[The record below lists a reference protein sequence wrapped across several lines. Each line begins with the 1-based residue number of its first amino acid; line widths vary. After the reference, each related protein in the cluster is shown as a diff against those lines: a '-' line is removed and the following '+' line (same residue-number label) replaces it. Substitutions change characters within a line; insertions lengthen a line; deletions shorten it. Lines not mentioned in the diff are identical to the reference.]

1 MGGNGANVSINGAS
15 AGVLSVSGSAGLT
28 VLANGNVGFDN
39 TAPSKTLEDT
49 GTAYFHN
56 TIFFSAG
63 SLLENANS
71 SSDSFQ
77 FLGNTTGT
85 YGFAFSQFGLIGTT
99 TTNNCAGDIL
109 CVVATSTNSSTQE
122 LFRVASSTGAS
133 LFSVNN
139 VGGVSM
145 PSLVSGNTGDYVCDN
160 GGVIENAATP
170 CSISSEKVK
179 NSISDLNSNAGL
191 SAILKLNPVTF
202 RYDKGFGDSGAAE
215 QVGLIAEPTA
225 AVNPLFAEYA
235 TAPMQTPN
243 GTIEIGQPDGINWE
257 AITSATVLAI
267 QEQQAEIDALG
278 GKTRSSGSN
287 QWEFYLL
294 VGVFGLYV
302 VYNEVDK
309 RRK

>member
-1 MGGNGANVSINGAS
+1 MS
-15 AGVLSVSGSAGLT
+15 AT
-28 VLANGNVGFDN
+28 
-39 TAPSKTLEDT
+39 TA
-49 GTAYFHN
+49 
-56 TIFFSAG
+56 
-63 SLLENANS
+63 
-71 SSDSFQ
+71 
-77 FLGNTTGT
+77 
-85 YGFAFSQFGLIGTT
+85 
-99 TTNNCAGDIL
+99 
-109 CVVATSTNSSTQE
+109 
-122 LFRVASSTGAS
+122 ASSRTR
-133 LFSVNN
+133 
-139 VGGVSM
+139 
-145 PSLVSGNTGDYVCDN
+145 P
-160 GGVIENAATP
+160 P

-202 RYDKGFGDSGAAE
+202 RYDKGFGDSGAAK

-294 VGVFGLYV
+294 AGFLAV
-302 VYNEVDK
+302 
-309 RRK
+309 RRVQ